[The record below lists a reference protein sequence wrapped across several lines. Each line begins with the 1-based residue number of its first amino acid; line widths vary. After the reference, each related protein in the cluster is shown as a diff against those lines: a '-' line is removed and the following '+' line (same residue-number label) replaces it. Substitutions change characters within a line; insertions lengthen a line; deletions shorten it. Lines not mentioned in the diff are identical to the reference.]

1 MRDRVQ
7 AALEK
12 VRPTLRQ
19 DGGDVVLV
27 DVSADGVVKVQLTGA
42 CKGCPMSDATV
53 KNGIERFLKSEVP
66 EVTAVVA
73 V

>member
-12 VRPTLRQ
+12 IRPTLQQ
-19 DGGDVVLV
+19 DGGDVLLV
-27 DVSADGVVKVQLTGA
+27 DVSADGVVTVQLTGA
-42 CKGCPMSDATV
+42 CKACPMSDATV
-53 KNGIERFLKSEVP
+53 KNGIERFLKSDVP
-66 EVTAVVA
+66 EVKSVVA